1 MARVKSVRRLSLLF
15 VGEIEALLSCVFFE
29 GDQASRVACDYF
41 GEGGLLFFCDVFEL
55 HGIFFFGFLLGA
67 GGGFSTFTDTTHPNT
82 L

>member
-1 MARVKSVRRLSLLF
+1 
-15 VGEIEALLSCVFFE
+15 
-29 GDQASRVACDYF
+29 VACDYF